1 MVDGPLNTGHSP
13 VDETNIQLLF
23 ASNRIRVEREER
35 AHTLSSLVSDCGG
48 GLGLFIGFNFL
59 MVWDWILMLWKG
71 VAAAA
76 SLQSGG
82 IAVGCFF

>member
-1 MVDGPLNTGHSP
+1 MVDGPLNSGHSP

-59 MVWDWILMLWKG
+59 MVWDWILMFWKILKHTLNRTG
-71 VAAAA
+71 NY
-76 SLQSGG
+76 
-82 IAVGCFF
+82 